1 MANYNIEMQYYNGSS
16 YDTLYP
22 NIPISAV
29 SDWEDNVYSKN
40 EINNKIGNAN
50 YSMNLIGTYN
60 LSANDTNLGGS
71 TIISDNVYE
80 GLFEG
85 TYDGFYFI
93 IKNTCQGSNITYAYY
108 VLSLDNFSVCPIYAT
123 NNTECNI
130 VAYIPIVSKSIFRT
144 TRKYLFINN
153 FYVTDSSI
161 GQCDITAPV
170 ISNNNI
176 NYITLKEEQEISGS
190 SRLSLNGQSDKGS
203 GSIAACTVEVS
214 IYKYKLNLNT

>member
-1 MANYNIEMQYYNGSS
+1 MASYNIEMQYYNGSS

-71 TIISDNVYE
+71 VRIADNVYE

-85 TYDGFYFI
+85 IYDGFYFT
-93 IKNTCQGSNITYAYY
+93 IKNTCQGSNLNFAYY
-108 VLSLDNFSVCPIYAT
+108 ILRLDSFSICPIYAT

-130 VAYIPIVSKSIFRT
+130 VAYIPIISKTIFNQ

-153 FYVTDSSI
+153 FYITNQLI
-161 GQCDITAPV
+161 GEHDIIATV
-170 ISNNNI
+170 VSENSM
-176 NYITLKEEQEISGS
+176 NYISLRNEQEI
-190 SRLSLNGQSDKGS
+190 LNSATLNLMGQRDTGYSYAS
-203 GSIAACTVEVS
+203 CTVEVS

>member
-1 MANYNIEMQYYNGSS
+1 MASYNIEMQYYNGSS

-60 LSANDTNLGGS
+60 LSAKATNSGGRVM
-71 TIISDNVYE
+71 IADNVYE

-85 TYDGFYFI
+85 IYDGFYFT
-93 IKNTCQGSNITYAYY
+93 IKNTCQGRDLDYAYY
-108 VLSLDNFSVCPIYAT
+108 ILKLDGFSICPIYAT
-123 NNTECNI
+123 NNTDCNI
-130 VAYIPIVSKSIFRT
+130 VAYIPIISKAILKQT
-144 TRKYLFINN
+144 GKYLFINN

-161 GQCDITAPV
+161 GQHDITASV
-170 ISNNNI
+170 RSNNNI
-176 NYITLKEEQEISGS
+176 NYITLINRREISS
-190 SRLSLNGQSDKGS
+190 NSTLVLDGQSERGS
-203 GSIAACTVEVS
+203 GTVAACTVEVS